1 MAAIKLYE
9 LSNVFTAGP
18 VSSTIAEVFTPL
30 QEDIYAVMNLTNE
43 RAPFFSLQVEE
54 NEKVGKIFSNFTVNL
69 LMSYLQTRA
78 DITRMEEKVTILENT
93 IEQLK
98 NSLETERKETE
109 KVTIYFNVQVVRI

>member
-54 NEKVGKIFSNFTVNL
+54 NEKVGKTSRMTIVSSSKELKWIL
-69 LMSYLQTRA
+69 LG
-78 DITRMEEKVTILENT
+78 KVRFRLG
-93 IEQLK
+93 
-98 NSLETERKETE
+98 
-109 KVTIYFNVQVVRI
+109 VRE

>member
-43 RAPFFSLQVEE
+43 RSPFFIYQVEE
-54 NEKVGKIFSNFTVNL
+54 NEKVGKKIFSNTVIFDDFRLVHFIMN
-69 LMSYLQTRA
+69 
-78 DITRMEEKVTILENT
+78 
-93 IEQLK
+93 
-98 NSLETERKETE
+98 
-109 KVTIYFNVQVVRI
+109 RI

>member
-43 RAPFFSLQVEE
+43 RAPFFSLQ
-54 NEKVGKIFSNFTVNL
+54 K
-69 LMSYLQTRA
+69 
-78 DITRMEEKVTILENT
+78 DIMCV
-93 IEQLK
+93 
-98 NSLETERKETE
+98 
-109 KVTIYFNVQVVRI
+109 

>member
-78 DITRMEEKVTILENT
+78 DIKMEEKVTILENT
-93 IEQLK
+93 IEQMK
-98 NSLETERKETE
+98 DSLETERKETE
-109 KVTIYFNVQVVRI
+109 KVTTYFK

>member
-30 QEDIYAVMNLTNE
+30 QEDIYAVMNLTIE

-54 NEKVGKIFSNFTVNL
+54 NEIQPRRLRTKAYV
-69 LMSYLQTRA
+69 
-78 DITRMEEKVTILENT
+78 
-93 IEQLK
+93 
-98 NSLETERKETE
+98 
-109 KVTIYFNVQVVRI
+109 